1 MFKEFYLD
9 ASNLNSFLKVYN
21 KIFNNFVSTS
31 EQFADALAGIMYAYI
46 WNAFTL
52 PLNLLHHNHFSNYVM
67 GRWFR
72 APDLRPSVSL
82 NYIQW
87 PEN

>member
-9 ASNLNSFLKVYN
+9 TSNLNSFLKVYN

>member
-46 WNAFTL
+46 
-52 PLNLLHHNHFSNYVM
+52 
-67 GRWFR
+67 
-72 APDLRPSVSL
+72 
-82 NYIQW
+82 
-87 PEN
+87 